1 MIIQNLPITSHW
13 VMCVQR
19 YLTVLGVMGKERRK
33 MAKITHK
40 NALNCWEYFIK
51 NNQFKANEVVGTEDK
66 TKEENKG

>member
-1 MIIQNLPITSHW
+1 
-13 VMCVQR
+13 
-19 YLTVLGVMGKERRK
+19 

-66 TKEENKG
+66 TKEENKGQMNNALIQNKVHKLN